1 VTPRRR
7 VIALTLLLLGSGA
20 LALPAQNTTPDST
33 VDRIV
38 AVVGKV
44 PILLSQVDEA
54 IFSAQVQMPDDA
66 GAQQRL
72 RRQYL
77 DSLVAQELYVQA
89 AEQDTMVKVT
99 EQEVTDNVDRLVKDV
114 RGRFKTELEFSQ
126 ALQQAG
132 FPSIDAW
139 KGMMQEQQR
148 RALLKSRYEQILTD
162 DGKLKPRNPTDKEL
176 RDFYSLLMTEGGIPD
191 DPATVSVR
199 QIIVAPRAPDS
210 ARARARALAD
220 SIAKELRNGADFATA
235 ARRFSQD
242 LATKDKGGELDY
254 FRRGAMV
261 KEFENAAFSLKPGQI
276 SDPVESPYG
285 YHIIQ
290 VERAQPTEVQARH
303 ILIIPTV
310 DSAAAAAARSR
321 IDSIAAAVA
330 RGASFDSLQRLY
342 HDPTEEKRIDKFPV
356 PQLLQEYATA
366 TTGLDSGQ
374 VSKPFALRDP
384 NDTLRSKWAIVQVIG
399 RTAAGKR
406 SFESAKDQ
414 LHTMLAAELGER
426 AYVSELKARTYVDIR
441 FP

>member
-1 VTPRRR
+1 MSTLR
-7 VIALTLLLLGSGA
+7 ASLGLALLLSGSGA
-20 LALPAQNTTPDST
+20 AALSAQAAGPDST

-54 IFSAQVQMPDDA
+54 IFSAQVKMPDDP

-99 EQEVTDNVDRLVKDV
+99 DQEVADNVDKLTKEV
-114 RGRFKTELEFSQ
+114 RGRFKTELEFTQ

-139 KGMMQEQQR
+139 KTMMLEQQR
-148 RALLKSRYEQILTD
+148 RAMLKSRYEQLLSD
-162 DGKLKPRNPTDKEL
+162 DGKLKPRNPTDQEL
-176 RDFYSLLMTEGGIPD
+176 RDYYALLMAQGGIPD
-191 DPATVSVR
+191 DPATVSLK
-199 QIIVAPRAPDS
+199 QLIVAPRASDS

-220 SIAKELRNGADFATA
+220 SIATALRNGADFATA

-242 LATKDKGGELDY
+242 PGSRERGGELDY

-261 KEFENAAFSLKPGQI
+261 KPFEDAAFSLKPGQI
-276 SDPVESPYG
+276 SNPVETPFG

-310 DSAAAAAARSR
+310 DSAAALAARVR
-321 IDSIAAAVA
+321 IDSIAAALA

-356 PQLLQEYATA
+356 PQLLPEYARA
-366 TTGLDSGQ
+366 TTGLDSGS
-374 VSKPFALRDP
+374 VSKPFPLPDATDPLR
-384 NDTLRSKWAIVQVIG
+384 TKWAIVQVIG
-399 RTAAGKR
+399 RTDAGKR
-406 SFESAKDQ
+406 SFESARDQ
-414 LHTMLAAELGER
+414 LRTMLSTELGER